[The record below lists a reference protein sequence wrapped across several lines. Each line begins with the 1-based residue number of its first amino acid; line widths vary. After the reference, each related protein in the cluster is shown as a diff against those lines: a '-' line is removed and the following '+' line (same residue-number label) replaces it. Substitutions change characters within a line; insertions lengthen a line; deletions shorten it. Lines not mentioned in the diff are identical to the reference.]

1 LKQNSAR
8 SRIVSI
14 FIGCGANN
22 IVRNYQQEENKESNM
37 TIDILVLL
45 AAGVAALFGSRVL
58 AGLLLA
64 GLFIGPVVVQYFASG
79 DSSLGY
85 EAVFRLLL
93 SAIGLWAAAKFLHQ
107 DHEDDSSI

>member
-1 LKQNSAR
+1 
-8 SRIVSI
+8 
-14 FIGCGANN
+14 
-22 IVRNYQQEENKESNM
+22 M

-64 GLFIGPVVVQYFASG
+64 GLFIRPVVVQYFASG
-79 DSSLGY
+79 DSSLSSLGY

-107 DHEDDSSI
+107 EHEDDGSI